1 MKLSLVVMTAGKAT
15 GQTIPVTLAQFIIG
29 RDPQCNLRPASPVIS
44 KRHCALLTKNGKVT
58 LRDLDS
64 TNGTFINDKP
74 LKGECVLNNGDI
86 MKVGPLA
93 FRVTIES
100 STPVN
105 KPTPPPPPPKLPA
118 SPAPVAASDDDD
130 VANMLLSLQDET
142 GTSPEAAA
150 AEAGSVPEG
159 STVMDMLPLGDT
171 SKDADLKKEE
181 PKKEEEPAKT
191 SLKKEPPKAPPAT
204 GDARSAAAALLQ
216 KYSRRER

>member
-1 MKLSLVVMTAGKAT
+1 MKLSLVVMTAGKTT

-44 KRHCALLTKNGKVT
+44 KRHCALITKGGKVV
-58 LRDLDS
+58 LRDLES

-74 LKGECVLNNGDI
+74 LKGECVINNGDV

-93 FRVTIES
+93 FKVVIET

-105 KPTPPPPPPKLPA
+105 KPTPPPAKLAAPGA
-118 SPAPVAASDDDD
+118 SEDDD
-130 VANMLLSLQDET
+130 VANMLLSLQDDT
-142 GTSPEAAA
+142 GTSSESTAAS
-150 AEAGSVPEG
+150 EPSVPEG
-159 STVMDMLPLGDT
+159 STVMDMMPLGDT
-171 SKDADLKKEE
+171 KKDEE
-181 PKKEEEPAKT
+181 AKKEEEAAKAT
-191 SLKKEPPKAPPAT
+191 LKKEAPKPAAPP

>member
-64 TNGTFINDKP
+64 TNGTSVNDKP
-74 LKGECVLNNGDI
+74 LKGECILNNGDVL
-86 MKVGPLA
+86 KVGPLA
-93 FRVTIES
+93 FRVVIET

-105 KPTPPPPPPKLPA
+105 KPTPPPPKLA
-118 SPAPVAASDDDD
+118 AAPASDDDD
-130 VANMLLSLQDET
+130 VAAMLLSLQDDN
-142 GTSPEAAA
+142 GTTTNESTAAA
-150 AEAGSVPEG
+150 PSVPEG
-159 STVMDMLPLGDT
+159 STVMDIVPLGDT
-171 SKDADLKKEE
+171 KEEKKAEDKKEE
-181 PKKEEEPAKT
+181 PKKEEEAAKT
-191 SLKKEPPKAPPAT
+191 TLKKEAPKPPT